1 MKKTM
6 IAAIVFIL
14 SLGLCTG
21 VYADTGLIVFAAASM
36 TETLNE
42 IKALYKKE
50 YERLKQENA
59 KMKKQLS
66 QIRNGL
72 QEINEMRE
80 MYSSAISG
88 FLEAEKK
95 YNELIFEV
103 NNTLGTQRDKLSKLL
118 KEIRSSK

>member
-1 MKKTM
+1 MQKQDENM
-6 IAAIVFIL
+6 RENF
-14 SLGLCTG
+14 
-21 VYADTGLIVFAAASM
+21 
-36 TETLNE
+36 
-42 IKALYKKE
+42 YKKE

-59 KMKKQLS
+59 EMKKQLS

-103 NNTLGTQRDKLSKLL
+103 NNTFGTQRDKLSKLL